1 MREKNAKSSFIVLIF
16 PAETGN
22 SREFLELS
30 KRFKTA
36 LTPICG
42 NDLELIFPSMNMLS
56 LLAHGDITNISSSIE
71 SVRPSDCR
79 VLVCE
84 VGAKCAHAGLSNS
97 CQWIEKRT
105 QAHWIG
111 GHPKIESLEP
121 SRNNIPVMGWPVDNA
136 QVFMLPL
143 FCKPSNNDSILI
155 RNELIQSFVTPTL
168 NRWIVG
174 WEHGDTLLAISE
186 SDSPY
191 LCISL
196 KSSFISFM
204 DSMLYANE

>member
-1 MREKNAKSSFIVLIF
+1 MVNQKNYALSMRENNAKSSFIVLIF

-84 VGAKCAHAGLSNS
+84 IGAKCAHAGLSNS
-97 CQWIEKRT
+97 CQWIEKHA
-105 QAHWIG
+105 QAH
-111 GHPKIESLEP
+111 
-121 SRNNIPVMGWPVDNA
+121 
-136 QVFMLPL
+136 
-143 FCKPSNNDSILI
+143 
-155 RNELIQSFVTPTL
+155 
-168 NRWIVG
+168 
-174 WEHGDTLLAISE
+174 
-186 SDSPY
+186 
-191 LCISL
+191 
-196 KSSFISFM
+196 
-204 DSMLYANE
+204 